1 MAYKVLI
8 VDDQSISRHYF
19 ESFVAASENYKLA
32 ASVDSAKFADGYCA
46 GGRVDLVL
54 MDVVMNDG
62 SNGLDAAERIKAS
75 YPHIKVI
82 IVTSMP
88 DSLFLSRAREIGVDS
103 FWYKE
108 VQEAPMLEIMDRT
121 MAGEH
126 IFPDSPPV
134 TSIGLAKSTEFT
146 ERELDVLRL
155 VAEGLTDKEI
165 AERLFMS
172 VPAVRYHVG
181 NLISKAGASS
191 RTGLAV
197 SAVRS
202 GIVIPE
208 AGATV

>member
-19 ESFVAASENYKLA
+19 ESFVAASDNYELVE
-32 ASVDSAKFADGYCA
+32 SVDTAKFADAYCA

-62 SNGLDAAERIKAS
+62 SNGLDTAARIKES
-75 YPHIKVI
+75 YPQIKII

-88 DSLFLSRAREIGVDS
+88 DSVFLKRAKEIGVDS

-108 VQEAPMLEIMDRT
+108 VQEKPMLEVMDRT

-126 IFPDSPPV
+126 IFPDNPPV
-134 TSIGLAKSTEFT
+134 TLIGLAKSTEFT

-155 VAEGLTDKEI
+155 LAEGLTDKEI
-165 AERLFMS
+165 ADKLVLS
-172 VPAVRYHVG
+172 VTTVRYHVN
-181 NLISKAGASS
+181 NLISKTGASS
-191 RTGLAV
+191 RTELAV
-197 SAVRS
+197 NAVRS
-202 GIVIPE
+202 GIAIP
-208 AGATV
+208 GIK

>member
-134 TSIGLAKSTEFT
+134 ASIGAAKNTEFT
-146 ERELDVLRL
+146 ERELEVLRL
-155 VAEGLTDKEI
+155 LVEGLSDKEI
-165 AERLFMS
+165 GEQLRLGVS
-172 VPAVRYHVG
+172 TIRYHVN
-181 NLISKAGASS
+181 NLIAKTASSS
-191 RTGLAV
+191 RTELAV
-197 SAVRS
+197 NAVRS
-202 GIVIPE
+202 GIAIP
-208 AGATV
+208 GIK